1 VIFDLLFF
9 LLAALKS
16 LTNALRCLRFSPFEQ
31 KK

>member
-9 LLAALKS
+9 PFAALKS
-16 LTNALRCLRFSPFEQ
+16 LANALRCLRFSPCEW